1 MDRTKEIQLIS
12 YLLEQGTWVTTPE
25 LSSHLNLSSRSIH
38 NYVSGI
44 NCKYGKIISSSNKG
58 YLIRQEKKK
67 EAIAKLPI
75 NHIPGNYEERKNFIL
90 EKILLSQ
97 QFLSIDSLSDELC
110 ISPTTLQNEISKLRN
125 ELSEFQLHLRIK
137 NNRLSIIG
145 LDRNKRRLILE
156 LINEELEN
164 SSFSLE
170 KIQEFFDNVDLKA
183 VKKIVQDALRN
194 HRYFLDDYS
203 LLNYILHIAV
213 FLEFNN
219 GKKKVSKSNSTLT
232 VDIKKVATPHI
243 YQAIEETFTNLKH
256 LYDGNYCIEDF
267 FNVSLS
273 MMTSAISNQVNT
285 LRIDQLDELVGP
297 EIKDLLFL
305 IIRSVQTTYSIDLKE
320 DRFMI
325 RFAFHLKNV
334 IGRVEN
340 DIKIRNNQF
349 QKIKDG
355 FPFIYVVAVYI
366 SDIINKK
373 TQHILSEDEIAYIA
387 LHIGVLMEE
396 KKAYTDKLKC
406 VILAPG
412 YFEMG
417 KALFKSLRSIFAS
430 SIIIAN
436 FVTSFDDLEGVGDYD
451 LLFSTIEI
459 NPGINIPYIV
469 IDPFL
474 SDTSINNIF
483 QKVEMIKQLK
493 IKQRMIEHFKY
504 FFREDLFFYDY
515 PFSTHIDAIE
525 TMCDDMVSK
534 NYVDSNYKKEIYEHE
549 DVAPSSYGNIA
560 IPHPLSNQAI
570 SSVIAISI
578 NPTPIR
584 WGNNNVNIVF
594 MLSLREDN
602 RDQFKDI
609 FGFISQLIS
618 NKESYS
624 RILNAKTFDDF
635 IDVLVSFAE

>member
-1 MDRTKEIQLIS
+1 MDRAKEIQLIS
-12 YLLEQGTWVTTPE
+12 YLLEHGTWVTTPE
-25 LSSHLNLSSRSIH
+25 LSSYLNLSSRSIH

-58 YLIRQEKKK
+58 YLIRQEKKT
-67 EAIAKLPI
+67 EVIAKLPI
-75 NHIPGNYEERKNFIL
+75 NHIPGNYNERKNYIL

-97 QFLSIDSLSDELC
+97 QFLTIDSLADELC

-145 LDRNKRRLILE
+145 LDRDKRRLILE

-170 KIQEFFDNVDLKA
+170 KIQEYFDNVDLKA

-219 GKKKVSKSNSTLT
+219 GKKKVPKNNSTPT
-232 VDIKKVATPHI
+232 VDIKKVASPHI
-243 YQAIEETFTNLKH
+243 YQAIEETFTSLKH

-267 FNVSLS
+267 FDVSLS

-285 LRIDQLDELVGP
+285 LRINQLDELVGP

-340 DIKIRNNQF
+340 GIKIRNNQF

-373 TQHILSEDEIAYIA
+373 TQHTLSEDEIAYIA

-417 KALFKSLRSIFAS
+417 KALFRSLRSIFAS

-459 NPGINIPYIV
+459 NPGINTPYIV

-474 SDTSINNIF
+474 SESSINGIF
-483 QKVEMIKQLK
+483 QKVDQIKQLK
-493 IKQRMIEHFKY
+493 IKQRMTEHFKY
-504 FFREDLFFYDY
+504 FFREDLFFFNY
-515 PFSTHIDAIE
+515 PFKTHIDAIE
-525 TMCDDMVSK
+525 TLCDSMVSK
-534 NYVDSNYKKEIYEHE
+534 KYVDSNYKKEIYEHE
-549 DVAPSSYGNIA
+549 NVAPSSYGNIA

-624 RILNAKTFDDF
+624 KILNARTFDDF
-635 IDVLVSFAE
+635 IDVLLSFAE